1 MNDALMAVPYDKAA
15 EEGVLGCILLGAM
28 EEALR
33 GGVNEDSFYDV
44 QNKKIWNACYD
55 LFEQKLEINETNI
68 DTKAGKGLLFY
79 LTELPD
85 KAPTKSNIA
94 FWLPVLKALEARRKA
109 FYIAYNTLELVN
121 SETPT
126 DSILERVEADYFQLS
141 NNSSTVQD
149 QNSKWED
156 YTDNLS
162 ACRPNGQPVG
172 LKSGFYNLDRIV
184 RGFRPSSVNVIAARP
199 GNGKTA
205 LGLQIALHCA
215 QAGNGVVFFS
225 YEMPFS
231 QLADRLVASITGE
244 EMASVHET
252 GQGNWTAIAA
262 AVKEL
267 RRLPF
272 YVEDKADCGIAELK
286 STARR
291 YVKDK
296 GVKVIIIDYL
306 QLIPPK
312 KRQRES
318 NRTNEV
324 SELSREVKL
333 LGQETGAVIFLLSQL
348 NREVEHRDNPKP
360 RLSDLRESGAIEQD
374 ADLCAMLYEPPKD
387 NEEEP
392 DTLGVVIAKNRHH
405 GKGNTALLWDKTCN
419 RFKDLVATGTT
430 DRL

>member
-1 MNDALMAVPYDKAA
+1 MNDRLTTIPYDKAA
-15 EEGVLGCILLGAM
+15 EEGVIGCVLLGAM
-28 EEALR
+28 EDALR
-33 GGVNEDSFYDV
+33 GGVSEDSFYDI
-44 QNKKIWNACYD
+44 QLKRIWNACYD
-55 LFEQKLEINETNI
+55 LYDDKLEINLPNVE
-68 DTKAGKGLLFY
+68 KRAGKGLLFY

-94 FWLPVLKALEARRKA
+94 FWLPVLRALEARRKA
-109 FYIAYNTLELVN
+109 FYIAYNTLELVG

-126 DSILERVEADYFQLS
+126 EAILERIEADYFQLS
-141 NNSSTVQD
+141 NNSSSVQD
-149 QNSKWED
+149 QAAKWEA
-156 YTDNLS
+156 YQDNLDS
-162 ACRPNGQPVG
+162 CRPNGQPLG

-184 RGFRPSSVNVIAARP
+184 RGFRPGSVNVIAARP

-215 QAGNGVVFFS
+215 QAGHGVVFFS

-231 QLADRLVASITGE
+231 QLADRLVASATGE
-244 EMASVHET
+244 EMSSVHET
-252 GQGNWTAIAA
+252 GQGNWAAIAA
-262 AVKEL
+262 AVRDL
-267 RRLPF
+267 RRLPL
-272 YVEDKADCGIAELK
+272 YVEDKADCGISELK

-296 GVKVIIIDYL
+296 GAKVIVIDYL

-312 KRQRES
+312 RRQRET
-318 NRTNEV
+318 NRTTEV

-374 ADLCAMLYEPPKD
+374 ADLCAMLYEPPKQA
-387 NEEEP
+387 EEDP

-405 GKGNTALLWDKTCN
+405 GKGNTYLLWDKSCN
-419 RFKDLVATGTT
+419 RFKDLVATGET
-430 DRL
+430 DTL